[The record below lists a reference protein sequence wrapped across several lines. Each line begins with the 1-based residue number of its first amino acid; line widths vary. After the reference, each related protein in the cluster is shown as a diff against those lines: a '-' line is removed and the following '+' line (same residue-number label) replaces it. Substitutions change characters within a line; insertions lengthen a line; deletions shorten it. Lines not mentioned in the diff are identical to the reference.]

1 MKHYSRYF
9 LQSTL
14 SVLFILLFP
23 LSNILAQEKTVK
35 FGKIDLADLQ
45 MKSYPKDTSSEAV
58 ILSDIADAYY
68 RYSESSGLQVVFN
81 RHRRIKILKKSG
93 YDWASYQIPLG
104 RYKGANKERIENL
117 RGATYNLVNDQI
129 VTDKLDRTSVFDE
142 KQTENLTYKK
152 ITLPNVKEGS
162 VIEYAYSTVSDFDT
176 SIPTW
181 EFQKNIPVIWSE
193 YKVQIPDFYHFKMI
207 HQGYEPFFI
216 STVKPVN
223 ISLDPTTTRYEG
235 KEYRWVIKDA
245 PAIQEEPFMTTLND
259 YNAKVE
265 FEIAAI
271 IPPGGLN
278 SKYFSVTWEDFTKTL
293 LEYEN
298 FGTQLKRGG
307 FLKEKVNAIKAAEKE
322 PVNQVFA
329 AYQFI
334 RTNMKWDG
342 NSSIYT
348 SNSLKKSFENK
359 TGNCADINLMFIAML
374 KELGIEADP
383 VVLSTRDHGRI
394 LPNYVLEKK
403 FNYVVARVKIG
414 DNSVLLDA
422 TDPFLDFGKIPVRC
436 LNGSGR
442 LIHEANADWVPLSSN
457 ERITKTLILNF
468 DLNNEGQMNG
478 SLSISHLGYG
488 GLYARKQ
495 IFTDSKAK
503 YIESFRKK
511 HPTWNISKFEI
522 EKLEE
527 LSDPLVENIT
537 TSIQETAS
545 IAGDHIYLNPLLGE
559 GEKENPFKTTER
571 KFPVELATQIE
582 ENYIATFSIPEGYE
596 IEELPK
602 NIRLSLPNDGGKFSY
617 FVSKTEEGKIAVSSK
632 FLLKKPTFYAEEYSS
647 LKEFYAQIVAKYAE
661 QIVLKKK

>member
-129 VTDKLDRTSVFDE
+129 VTDKLDKASIFDE

-162 VIEYAYSTVSDFDT
+162 VIEYTYSTVSDFDT

-307 FLKEKVNAIKAAEKE
+307 FLKEKVNTIKAAEKE

-403 FNYVVARVKIG
+403 FNYVVAWVKIG

-647 LKEFYAQIVAKYAE
+647 LKEFYAQIVAKHAE